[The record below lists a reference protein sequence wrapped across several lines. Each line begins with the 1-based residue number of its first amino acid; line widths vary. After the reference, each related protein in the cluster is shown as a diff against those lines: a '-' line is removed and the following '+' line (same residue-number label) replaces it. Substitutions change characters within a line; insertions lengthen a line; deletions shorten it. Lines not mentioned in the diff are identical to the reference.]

1 MPCSSEPKGRQLKN
15 KIASTLLATL
25 IVAGGFG
32 LSACSSDDSNSGSS
46 VAEQAN
52 QAQEAVDN
60 ATQQGKEA
68 VDQAN
73 KAVDDAKGA
82 VDSIQG
88 GN

>member
-1 MPCSSEPKGRQLKN
+1 MKN
-15 KIASTLLATL
+15 GITGMLLVATIA
-25 IVAGGFG
+25 AGGIG
-32 LSACSSDDSNSGSS
+32 LSACSSDASNSGSSS

-68 VDQAN
+68 VDKANQAVN
-73 KAVDDAKGA
+73 DAKGA
-82 VDSIQG
+82 VESVQG